1 MSIHYSL
8 SRKLSKPGD
17 STSEKLVY
25 ATAQVNQ
32 VMDLEQ
38 FAEHIAEHNTVFD
51 RATITGVLTTAVS
64 CLIEELLLGNKVEL
78 GDLGSFYCSVSST
91 GVSLA
96 QDFTSNDITKV
107 KVNWS
112 RSKYF
117 KDLLSDATFEYVA
130 TREGQSQARRDEKAM
145 LDEGYDTGS
154 GTTGDTGNTGPD
166 TGSGTTGDGDGGDSG
181 DRN

>member
-17 STSEKLVY
+17 SESEKLVY

-38 FAEHIAEHNTVFD
+38 FAQHIADHNTVFD
-51 RATITGVLTTAVS
+51 RATISGVLTTAVS
-64 CLIEELLLGNKVEL
+64 CLIEQLLLGNKVEL
-78 GDLGSFYCSVSST
+78 GDLGSFYCSISSNGT
-91 GVSLA
+91 TLA
-96 QDFTSNDITKV
+96 QDFTSSDIKAV

-117 KDLLSDATFEYVA
+117 KDLLSEATFEYVA
-130 TREGQSQARRDEKAM
+130 TRTGQSQARRDEKAM

-154 GTTGDTGNTGPD
+154 GG
-166 TGSGTTGDGDGGDSG
+166 TGSGTTGDTGDTGSGSGDGDDDGEKE
-181 DRN
+181 